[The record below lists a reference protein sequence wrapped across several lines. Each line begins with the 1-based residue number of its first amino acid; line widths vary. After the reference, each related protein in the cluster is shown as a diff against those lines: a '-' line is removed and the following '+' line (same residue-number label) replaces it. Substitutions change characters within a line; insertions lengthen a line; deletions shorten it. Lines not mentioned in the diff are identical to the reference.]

1 MAALTVQDGDTL
13 APWADESSLA
23 KVDEAPSSV
32 NLSVPLEAK
41 LELAQM
47 YLEIDDAQTARKTL
61 QELITEADGEILAE
75 AKSLLAQLG
84 D

>member
-1 MAALTVQDGDTL
+1 M
-13 APWADESSLA
+13 
-23 KVDEAPSSV
+23 